1 MLPMFANIE
10 LVPSIKNFLHVDQH
24 KWNILLH
31 SSTSMRNSLRQTKP
45 NLDASCTSPKIFM
58 MSLVSIHNLKQ
69 GLDDSSKHDNMIWE
83 PVRRSISFHNAT
95 KVSLGTSKAS
105 VTLYK
110 IKQNEK
116 GIKDFTIIYATS
128 TKGAS
133 KIVWLLQRCN
143 FSTTIPSFCN
153 IKAS

>member
-1 MLPMFANIE
+1 MLPMFANIK
-10 LVPSIKNFLHVDQH
+10 LAPSIKIFLHVDQH

-31 SSTSMRNSLRQTKP
+31 SSTSMCSSLRQTKP

-58 MSLVSIHNLKQ
+58 SSVSFHNLKW
-69 GLDDSSKHDNMIWE
+69 GLRNSSKHDDMIWE
-83 PVRRSISFHNAT
+83 PVRRSMNFHNAT
-95 KVSLGTSKAS
+95 EASLGTSKAS
-105 VTLYK
+105 VTLHK

-116 GIKDFTIIYATS
+116 GIKDFAIIYATS

-153 IKAS
+153 IKVS